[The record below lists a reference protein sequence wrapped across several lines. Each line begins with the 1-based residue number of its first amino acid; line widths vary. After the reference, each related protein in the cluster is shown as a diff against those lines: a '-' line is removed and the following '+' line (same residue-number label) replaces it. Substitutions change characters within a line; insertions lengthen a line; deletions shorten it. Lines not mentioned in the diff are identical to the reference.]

1 MNASTRWLAV
11 AVAACVVAACGG
23 STAATPAPSPIA
35 KVGPTVITQAAFNIR
50 LQSTLVAIAQGG
62 GPSNNA
68 TMEAEVRA
76 SVLRSLILDAI
87 IAQEASAQGVAATAA
102 QVQTEIDTD
111 AAQAGGLSQLE
122 SELGGAG
129 GSIAQLQD
137 EIRSQLNEQRLEDRF
152 AQARA
157 AMVEGILAG
166 GANFAQTAK
175 QYSDDTGT
183 NTKGGDLGAL
193 SADNLKADDPSFS
206 TAVQSLAVGAY
217 TKTPVR
223 DSGGYDII
231 EMYAKTTTTWSVRH
245 ILIAAPL
252 PYTVQNRPAWFSEAL
267 FAAVAQDCQAGAIH
281 VYITDAGA
289 DPCAGAPNLSPLP
302 SPTPTA
308 GR

>member
-1 MNASTRWLAV
+1 MSASTRWLTIAV
-11 AVAACVVAACGG
+11 GALVLAACGG
-23 STAATPAPSPIA
+23 SPAATPAPSPIA

-50 LQSTLVAIAQGG
+50 LQSTLVAIEQGG

-87 IAQEASAQGVAATAA
+87 IAQEAAAQGVAATSA
-102 QVQTEIDTD
+102 QVQAEIDTD
-111 AAQAGGLSQLE
+111 ASQAGGLTQLE
-122 SELGGAG
+122 SELAGAG

-152 AQARA
+152 AAARA
-157 AMVEGILAG
+157 DMVEGVLAG
-166 GANFAQTAK
+166 GADFVQTAK

-183 NTKGGDLGAL
+183 DTKGGDLGAL
-193 SADNLKADDPSFS
+193 SAGDLKTDDPSFS
-206 TAVQSLAVGAY
+206 AAVESLAVGAY

-223 DSGGYDII
+223 DSGGYDIV
-231 EMYAKTTTTWSVRH
+231 ELYAKTKTTWSVRH

-281 VYITDAGA
+281 VYIKDAGA
-289 DPCAGAPNLSPLP
+289 DPCTGAPNLSPLP
-302 SPTPTA
+302 SPTPAA